1 MSFQGKI
8 SKIVR
13 VLELKS
19 SIFQISWSN
28 YLNCL
33 VVSSH
38 FKTVVCNIIQK
49 TFCEAEVAKNGK
61 FGSCLLEQNIYIAKS
76 GNKLARSSLEGE
88 KSKMYFFK
96 TFKILLQCHR
106 QKHSSISI
114 RWGAYQQA
122 QKSNENQL
130 SEKGRSILKTV
141 PSKFA
146 KIKHSTF
153 DLIQFLNN
161 YCSENQQFGYHD
173 RKNGQIRQYQKR
185 DSWQELR
192 LCLFIR
198 RRIDLLKITRNWSK

>member
-49 TFCEAEVAKNGK
+49 TFCEVEVAKNGK
-61 FGSCLLEQNIYIAKS
+61 FGSCLLEQNIYIAKG

-88 KSKMYFFK
+88 KSKINCCKFLENFQNSFNCY
-96 TFKILLQCHR
+96 R

-114 RWGAYQQA
+114 RCRAYQQS

-130 SEKGRSILKTV
+130 SEKGRSTLKTV

-161 YCSENQQFGYHD
+161 QRFTNQQFGCHF
-173 RKNGQIRQYQKR
+173 RKNG
-185 DSWQELR
+185 
-192 LCLFIR
+192 
-198 RRIDLLKITRNWSK
+198 